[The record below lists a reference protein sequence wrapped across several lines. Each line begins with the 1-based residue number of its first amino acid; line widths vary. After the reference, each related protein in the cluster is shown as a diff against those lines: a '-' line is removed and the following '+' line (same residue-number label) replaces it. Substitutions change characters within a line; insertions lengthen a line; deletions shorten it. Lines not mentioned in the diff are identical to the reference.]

1 MIRHFKIWFLVL
13 VVVLVALVV
22 FFSASLY
29 LGSCSY
35 RDNCRQGGRARLAH
49 TPIPTLIP
57 LALASNAVSFPVEFS
72 TGNCTTNGETLL
84 SAWVSAG
91 FPEKDNFNFV
101 DASNTACVAAF
112 SDTQTLLTQGNLW
125 YPGALACT
133 SCHNSDLS
141 AAASAQLDLS
151 SYAGILAGSHRAAGS
166 AKGDDILGN
175 GAWETSKLY
184 QVLFVQK
191 QMPIGRPADS
201 SLDAGPLLYAGI
213 PAEVAN
219 ATPTTTP
226 APEEIARP
234 NTPGGPG
241 DAVNLKGDAA
251 VGAELYKQNCLL
263 CHAEEG
269 KGGVLNPGSDDGT
282 VPELN
287 PLDATLID
295 PDYKVYAYNVD
306 LFLENGSR
314 PSGPNPARAMPAWGA
329 QKGLTQQQ
337 IADLIAYIISLNPP
351 SQ

>member
-13 VVVLVALVV
+13 VIVLVALVV
-22 FFSASLY
+22 VFSVSLY
-29 LGSCSY
+29 TGSCY
-35 RDNCRQGGRARLAH
+35 YLDNCRQGGRARLAH

-57 LALASNAVSFPVEFS
+57 VALAANGVVFPVEFS
-72 TGNCTTNGETLL
+72 TDNCTVTAETLL
-84 SAWVSAG
+84 SAWVSG
-91 FPEKDNFNFV
+91 EFPEKDNFNFV
-101 DASNTACVAAF
+101 DANNTACVTTF
-112 SDTQTLLTQGNLW
+112 TDVQTLFVQGNLW

-133 SCHNSDLS
+133 SCHNSDLN

-151 SYAGILAGSHRAAGS
+151 SYADILAGSHRIAGNP
-166 AKGDDILGN
+166 KGDDILGN
-175 GAWETSKLY
+175 GNWQASKLY
-184 QVLFVQK
+184 QVLFVLK
-191 QMPIGRPADS
+191 QMPPGRPADP
-201 SLDAGPLLYAGI
+201 SLDAGPTIYVGL

-226 APEEIARP
+226 APEEPARP

-241 DAVNLKGDAA
+241 EAVNLKGDAVA
-251 VGAELYKQNCLL
+251 GAELYKPNCLL

-287 PLDATLID
+287 PLDATLISTD
-295 PDYKVYAYNVD
+295 HNTYVYNLD

-314 PSGPNPARAMPAWGA
+314 PSGPNPARDMPPWGA
-329 QKGLTQQQ
+329 KNGLTQQQ